1 MNIKKTNKQMKTKEQ
16 TVPKWFSGLIY
27 EEGAKVKNI
36 FSGDEYELNALEL
49 SIYDFVMGSQMVFE
63 MAPNSVTQ
71 KQINDFQKGLMWF
84 RTNNVD
90 AYFALLD

>member
-1 MNIKKTNKQMKTKEQ
+1 MKTKEQ
-16 TVPKWFSGLIY
+16 TVPKWFQGLIY
-27 EEGAKVKNI
+27 EEGAIVTNI
-36 FSGDEYELNALEL
+36 FSGEEYELNGLEL